1 MRMKMIFVWVLLT
14 IILLAACS
22 KNIDANPIQTPL
34 DFTNQ
39 QIMLRTFDFNN
50 SFKTSDAISAEIWN
64 YSGKFVTFPNNYN
77 IRIFERTMA
86 GWEEISEKSVTRL
99 PSGDFSFNPDDG
111 SSNIVMIDIFPNLK
125 TVDHK
130 YDLRIYV
137 SGKMI
142 DNGESIDVWA
152 YIDITLKP

>member
-1 MRMKMIFVWVLLT
+1 MNKFIFCLLLFVY
-14 IILLAACS
+14 LLVACS
-22 KNIDANPIQTPL
+22 TRIETSPIQPPS
-34 DFTNQ
+34 DYTNV
-39 QIMLRTFDFNN
+39 QIGLRIFDFNN

-77 IRIFERTMA
+77 IRIFERTKA

-99 PSGDFSFNPDDG
+99 PSGDFSFNPNDG

-142 DNGESIDVWA
+142 DNGESINVWA
-152 YIDITLKP
+152 YTDIILKP